1 MQTFYAVLF
10 ILYIY
15 ISPAFNK
22 RAGFTYESHATHS
35 RGLVHHEFIPE
46 TDQNSPDTLRSYV
59 NRLHGEPVKIS
70 YCELDAEMRIPICN
84 GVNPAW
90 GSIPAIKQLPACKN
104 TGNCNDT

>member
-70 YCELDAEMRIPICN
+70 YCELDAEMRIGCRDAHSYLQWCEPSLR
-84 GVNPAW
+84 VH
-90 GSIPAIKQLPACKN
+90 SRY
-104 TGNCNDT
+104 